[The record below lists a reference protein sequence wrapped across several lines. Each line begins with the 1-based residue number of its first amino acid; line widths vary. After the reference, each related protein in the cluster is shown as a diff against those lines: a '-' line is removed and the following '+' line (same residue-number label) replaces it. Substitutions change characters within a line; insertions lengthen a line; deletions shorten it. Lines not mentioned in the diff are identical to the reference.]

1 MTWAR
6 QSGQVLRLLLLAN
19 HWQRHCDNLVVK
31 GTWLLGKAYAVAIGV
46 PARYDVWLVEQATAY
61 FAGDM
66 GPQAVEIGL

>member
-1 MTWAR
+1 MR
-6 QSGQVLRLLLLAN
+6 HLSNHIGGSGGFGDMGATVRTGLAAP
-19 HWQRHCDNLVVK
+19 VI
-31 GTWLLGKAYAVAIGV
+31 GKPLAEAAVAIGV